1 MSIKKERTFIP
12 QQYINMATLGVE
24 AEKVKGIE
32 KLTRENKARLVAF
45 LLAVIHV
52 IHVKGSNSL
61 YIYNESGFYEE
72 LQQWMLELLFKYL
85 MDAAEIEWT
94 LNNEGRI
101 LAEYKRSLVWEIDG
115 FNNENAVNFRNG
127 VFFLPSSPDSD
138 SAESSETMELSEA
151 RFEPHTPENSL
162 FTSVLDYDYQEAAVC
177 PRFDKFI
184 SETACRDQSWIDL
197 VQEIGGICLSN
208 YTKLGKAFFFFGSGC
223 NGKSV
228 LARVLQSIIGEQNTC
243 AISLRALDEKFA
255 LEGLIGKKLNI
266 SSENEG
272 MGSSE
277 RFKTLVTCDAVN
289 IPIKY
294 EGDWTGFLFAKH
306 VFLMNSLP
314 KTPDVTNAF
323 FRRIVIVPFNNVV
336 GPDQIDLDLPSK
348 LHAERAGI
356 FNWFYEGYYRLFQ
369 NGYHFTPCLTAEA
382 ASVTYMERENPTALF
397 FRDEYEEKKGNRI
410 LKSSIYQ
417 KYIKWCD
424 NNDASKLPRN
434 KFWSAIKEKGK
445 EITNG
450 KSFEFRRCKGVDYL
464 IGYIEKNEEEE
475 ASTAEAASAKN

>member
-1 MSIKKERTFIP
+1 MSNKKERTFIP

-94 LNNEGRI
+94 PNNEGRI
-101 LAEYKRSLVWEIDG
+101 LAEYKRSLVWEVNG

-127 VFFLPSSPDSD
+127 VFFLPSPPDC
-138 SAESSETMELSEA
+138 AESSHATDFPKA

-162 FTSVLDYDYQEAAVC
+162 FTSVLDYDYQDTAVC

-184 SETACRDQSWIDL
+184 SETACRDQSWVDL

-208 YTKLGKAFFFFGSGC
+208 YAELGKAFYFFGTGC

-228 LARVLQSIIGEQNTC
+228 LARVLQSIIGEQNSC
-243 AISLRALDEKFA
+243 AISMKSLDEKFA
-255 LEGLIGKKLNI
+255 LAGLIGKKLNI

-277 RFKTLVTCDAVN
+277 RFKTLVTCDPVN

-294 EGDWTGFLFAKH
+294 EGDWTGKLFAKH

-314 KTPDVTNAF
+314 TTPDVTNGF

-336 GPDQIDLDLPSK
+336 AQDQIDLDLPAK

-356 FNWFYEGYYRLFQ
+356 FNWFYEGYCRLLQ
-369 NGYHFTPCLTAEA
+369 NGYRFTPCLTAAA
-382 ASVTYMERENPTALF
+382 ASATYMERENPTALF
-397 FRDEYEEKKGNRI
+397 FRDEYEVKNGNRI
-410 LKSSIYQ
+410 LKSSLYQ
-417 KYIKWCD
+417 KYTKWCD
-424 NNDASKLPRN
+424 NNDSSKLPRN
-434 KFWSAIKEKGK
+434 KFWSAIISKEK

-450 KSFEFRRCKGVDYL
+450 KSFDFRRYKGKDYL
-464 IGYIEKNEEEE
+464 IGYIEKNEEDK
-475 ASTAEAASAKN
+475 ASTAGAASAKN